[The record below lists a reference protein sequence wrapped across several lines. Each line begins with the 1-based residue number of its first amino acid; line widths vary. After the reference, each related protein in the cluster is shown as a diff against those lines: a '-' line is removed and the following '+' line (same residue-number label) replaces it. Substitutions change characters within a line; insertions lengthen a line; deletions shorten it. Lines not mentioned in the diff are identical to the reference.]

1 MDKKRILGF
10 LGSLVLA
17 SCGVFLLISLLAH
30 SPAEGPFPDYPSN
43 TRLVNTCGI
52 VGAYL
57 SSYCLALLGWAS
69 YGLAAIMIGSGGA
82 LLLHVEPKVVGVK
95 AGAALLGLVAF
106 MVGVGVLN
114 AAPASSGSTYYPETG
129 LGGGAGGVLLT
140 SLLYGGV
147 GPTGASLF
155 CSLLGAFSLSLLA
168 GEQLL
173 KAVQST
179 KNWKPR
185 LNIKRFL
192 PDFSAW
198 KEKLSKA
205 GSVLTSSDSTSSAS
219 SESASESRP
228 KPTPKPAQKAVQT
241 ARSSDSKSKS
251 SESKKKETTSSRAQ
265 SDEKAEEKSKTG
277 EKSET
282 KRDLE
287 VLSPTSKPQDVS
299 SREGGEARDFEPG
312 PDSEQKDFELPPVD
326 ILKEIDTETG
336 ESEAEI
342 KRKGGVL
349 EQTLSEFKIDAEV
362 VRVQRGPVV
371 TMYEVALAAG
381 TKVSKVESLSDDL
394 AIALKAP
401 NVRIV
406 APIPGKSTIGIE
418 VPNAE
423 RELVGLREV
432 IEHTREKA
440 KKCSIPMFIGK
451 DTGGNP
457 LIMDLAT
464 APHLLIAGA
473 TGSGKSVALNSMIC
487 SMLMTRTPRQAQM
500 LLLDPKGVE
509 LTDYKDMPHL
519 MSPILTDMKKAATV
533 LEWACKK
540 MDERYS
546 VLSQVSVRDLHSYN
560 ALGKEEILRRL
571 DPEEDADVD
580 DVPFYMPHIIIVI
593 DELAELMLVAAK
605 EVENSIV
612 RLTQKARA
620 VGIHLLCATQRPSAD
635 VITGLIKA
643 NLPARIAFQVSSK
656 VDSRT
661 ILDRNGAELLLGKGD
676 MLLLPP
682 GTSRLV
688 RAQGALTSDPEI
700 KKLISFWADQAEPN
714 FQREIKEFQADAD
727 DSDKDEYYEDAVE
740 IVLNSQR
747 GSVSLLQRRLQ
758 IGYSRAARLI
768 DQMAEAGIVGPY
780 RGSKA
785 REVMLTMEEWEEA
798 RSNAS

>member
-1 MDKKRILGF
+1 MDKNRILRS
-10 LGSLVLA
+10 LGSLALA
-17 SCGVFLLISLLAH
+17 ACGVFLLVSLVAH
-30 SPAEGPFPDYPSN
+30 SPAEGPFPDYPPNSK
-43 TRLVNTCGI
+43 LVNPCGI

-57 SSYCLALLGWAS
+57 SSYTLSLLGWAS
-69 YGLAAIMIGSGGA
+69 YGLAAIMIGSGAA
-82 LLLHVEPKVVGVK
+82 LLFKGNPKLVGVK
-95 AGAALLGLVAF
+95 AGAAVLGLVAF
-106 MVGVGVLN
+106 MVGMGVLN
-114 AAPASSGSTYYPETG
+114 AAPESSGSAYYPDSG
-129 LGGGAGGVLLT
+129 LSGGAAGILLT
-140 SLLYGGV
+140 SLLYGGI
-147 GPTGASLF
+147 GPTGAALF
-155 CSLLGAFSLSLLA
+155 SSLLGFCAIFLLA

-173 KAVQST
+173 KAAKST
-179 KNWKPR
+179 KDWKLDLNLDSVVPDVGSWWAR
-185 LNIKRFL
+185 LAN
-192 PDFSAW
+192 
-198 KEKLSKA
+198 A
-205 GSVLTSSDSTSSAS
+205 GSVLVSGEDESTATKKSPTAS
-219 SESASESRP
+219 KSKQPE
-228 KPTPKPAQKAVQT
+228 PTPKPAKQAVQT
-241 ARSSDSKSKS
+241 ASTSSTKTSDSGTASKSRSS
-251 SESKKKETTSSRAQ
+251 Q
-265 SDEKAEEKSKTG
+265 GQEEK
-277 EKSET
+277 EKDKEKPKP
-282 KRDLE
+282 KREME
-287 VLSPTSKPQDVS
+287 VLNPTSKPQDVS
-299 SREGGEARDFEPG
+299 SPEGGQERDFEPG
-312 PDSEQKDFELPPVD
+312 PDSEEKDFELPPIH
-326 ILKEIDTETG
+326 ILNEIDTETG

-349 EQTLSEFKIDAEV
+349 ERTLSEFKIDAEV

-423 RELVGLREV
+423 RELVGLRDV

-540 MDERYS
+540 MDDRYS
-546 VLSQVSVRDLHSYN
+546 ILSQVSVRDLHSYN

-580 DVPFYMPHIIIVI
+580 DVPFYMPHIVIVI

-688 RAQGALTSDPEI
+688 RAQGALTSDGEI
-700 KKLISFWADQAEPN
+700 KKLIDFWSEQAEPN

-727 DSDKDEYYEDAVE
+727 DSDKDELYEDAVE
-740 IVLNSQR
+740 VVLNSQR

-798 RSNAS
+798 RSNS

>member
-1 MDKKRILGF
+1 MDKKRILRF

-17 SCGVFLLISLLAH
+17 ACGVFLLVSLLAH
-30 SPAEGPFPDYPSN
+30 SPAEGPFPDYPPN
-43 TRLVNTCGI
+43 ATIVNPCGI
-52 VGAYL
+52 VGAYI
-57 SSYCLALLGWAS
+57 SAYCLALLGWAS
-69 YGLAAIMIGSGGA
+69 YGLAVIMVASGGA
-82 LLLHVEPKVVGVK
+82 LLFRLNAKTVGVK
-95 AGAALLGLVAF
+95 AGAAFLGLVAL
-106 MVGVGVLN
+106 MVGMAVLN
-114 AAPASSGSTYYPETG
+114 AAPASSGSAYYPDTG
-129 LGGGAGGVLLT
+129 QAGGAAGILLT

-155 CSLLGAFSLSLLA
+155 CSLLGACSLSLLA
-168 GEQLL
+168 GEQLV
-173 KAVQST
+173 KAVKST
-179 KNWKPR
+179 RDWKLDVNPKK
-185 LNIKRFL
+185 LL
-192 PDFSAW
+192 PDLGKW
-198 KEKLSKA
+198 RNKLA
-205 GSVLTSSDSTSSAS
+205 AIGSVFTSSG
-219 SESASESRP
+219 SESATKSGTQSRTSQP
-228 KPTPKPAQKAVQT
+228 KPTPKPAKQAIQT
-241 ARSSDSKSKS
+241 ASTSTGSVTQSSKESS
-251 SESKKKETTSSRAQ
+251 SESDTQ
-265 SDEKAEEKSKTG
+265 EEKPAR
-277 EKSET
+277 
-282 KRDLE
+282 KRDIE

-299 SREGGEARDFEPG
+299 SREAGEERDFSQAAEH
-312 PDSEQKDFELPPVD
+312 EKQDFELPPID
-326 ILKEIDTETG
+326 ILNEVDTETG

-349 EQTLSEFKIDAEV
+349 EQTLSEFKIEAEV

-423 RELVGLREV
+423 RELVGLRDV
-432 IEHTREKA
+432 IEHTRQKA
-440 KKCSIPMFIGK
+440 KKCSIPMFLGK

-487 SMLMTRTPRQAQM
+487 SILMTRTPRQAQM

-540 MDERYS
+540 MDDRYS
-546 VLSQVSVRDLHSYN
+546 ILSQVGVRDLHSYN
-560 ALGKEEILRRL
+560 ALGQEEILRRL

-580 DVPFYMPHIIIVI
+580 DVPFYMPHIVLVI

-700 KKLISFWADQAEPN
+700 KKLIDFWSDQAEPN

-727 DSDKDEYYEDAVE
+727 DSDKDELYEDAVE

-798 RSNAS
+798 RSNSQ